1 MKISFILKFKNEGE
15 SLKQCV
21 ESLLSQEGDFDKEFI
36 FVNDN
41 SNDESIVYAKDFIK
55 QNPNNTKLINLEP
68 NSFTYASS
76 ANIAIP
82 HLTGE
87 LTCIITVHTKIA
99 NNKSLQYLAENF
111 EDTKVAGVYSRSIT
125 ADKTSTFEKL
135 AKQNADYP
143 YKIIRSEDYMSEKD
157 KLRIGN
163 YTFIGTFCLIR
174 TEILKQNYFH
184 ELPRSE
190 DLEWAYRIMKK
201 GYKIVYEPRSEIV
214 HFDHDPTKKLINRWL
229 TSITAINLILLKK
242 APSKISLLK
251 SAIISWTIFML
262 RVTLKEPELIMK
274 LKYFRSI
281 IVGQFYIL
289 RNTLFDFSKFKKWEE
304 KYKTSLIV

>member
-1 MKISFILKFKNEGE
+1 MKISFILKFRNEGE
-15 SLKQCV
+15 NLKNCV
-21 ESLLSQEGDFDKEFI
+21 ESLLNQEGDFEKEFI

-41 SNDESIVYAKDFIK
+41 STDESYDFAKNFTK
-55 QNPNNTKLINLEP
+55 QNPNNSKLINLEP

-82 HLTGE
+82 HLNGE
-87 LTCIITVHTKIA
+87 LTCIITAHTKIA
-99 NNKSLQYLAENF
+99 NNKSLQYLVENF
-111 EDTKVAGVYSRSIT
+111 GDLKVAGVYSRSIT
-125 ADKTSTFEKL
+125 TQETSTFEKL

-157 KLRIGN
+157 KSRIGN

-190 DLEWAYRIMKK
+190 DLEWAYRIIKQ
-201 GYKIVYEPRSEIV
+201 GYKVVYEPRSEII
-214 HFDHDPTKKLINRWL
+214 HFDLDPTKKLINRWL

-242 APSKISLLK
+242 SPSRTSLLK
-251 SAIISWTIFML
+251 SSIISWTIFML
-262 RVTLKEPELIMK
+262 RVTFKEPKLTLK
-274 LKYFRSI
+274 LKNFGSLISGEFI
-281 IVGQFYIL
+281 ILKSVIF
-289 RNTLFDFSKFKKWEE
+289 NFSKYKIWEE